1 MADRENKY
9 DRVKAYDRND
19 WSFGLNVSRA
29 EKLLQKLSLD
39 EPVKNVNDA
48 IEAYNVGK
56 ILSNPDVEIKSI
68 KNSKEVQEC
77 EC

>member
-29 EKLLQKLSLD
+29 EKLLQKQKAL
-39 EPVKNVNDA
+39 
-48 IEAYNVGK
+48 
-56 ILSNPDVEIKSI
+56 
-68 KNSKEVQEC
+68 KNSIRITTLNGTRRIADLLKF
-77 EC
+77 